1 MGRESVYECEC
12 GVGNEC
18 CGCGWSSLGCSAFPP
33 LLLRPSC
40 SRRNGERGPPSYSRP
55 WTRDPS
61 AESTTLTSNSSR
73 DVGSYL
79 TLTCMFLC
87 VHFRHLLLV
96 EEESGK
102 VINTD
107 LDSVIKPWHVY
118 VGYIVINA
126 FAFGWNCYARWLP
139 VIAQVSLF
147 TSLISFFVIMV
158 TVPAKA
164 SPHQDARFVFAN
176 FVNAT
181 GWNQNGIGM
190 LRFLVFFLFRNSS
203 AFCVS

>member
-1 MGRESVYECEC
+1 MFHYVH
-12 GVGNEC
+12 
-18 CGCGWSSLGCSAFPP
+18 
-33 LLLRPSC
+33 
-40 SRRNGERGPPSYSRP
+40 SRHIVLN
-55 WTRDPS
+55 
-61 AESTTLTSNSSR
+61 
-73 DVGSYL
+73 
-79 TLTCMFLC
+79 
-87 VHFRHLLLV
+87 

-102 VINTD
+102 AINAD
-107 LDSVIKPWHVY
+107 FDSVIKPWHVY

-190 LRFLVFFLFRNSS
+190 LRFLVSFSSGTPLLSVFRDSLNACSLATFTERSTNLLQKYGFSQIQVSS
-203 AFCVS
+203 HRSST